1 MNTKYIC
8 IAALGAA
15 ALLGACDDNFET
27 PPVIMPPVTEV
38 DGTISLN
45 DFKTLY
51 WGTLASGPAEV
62 GFAESGDSL
71 IFEGRVCS
79 SDATGNIYKNIVV
92 QSRDEN
98 GEQVA
103 IAFSVNRYD
112 IYELFPFGQEVVV
125 YATGL
130 QIGPYRNLLQFGS
143 VSGDQMTFMD
153 EAVFTAHVFRNK
165 RALPQPALVD
175 TTLAD
180 IPTVAAA
187 KANQESLRKWQ
198 SRLVRFDNVSWA
210 EAGQSYAPTQSVTRN
225 IVDAEGNRL
234 PVRCSSFADFSDEI
248 MPYGTGSVVGILSY
262 YASDWQLT
270 LIDAAGSIGFDGEA
284 PEPVVP
290 DEPKGDGTAAS
301 PYNVVKALE
310 VARALTS
317 DQQVEAYAEGI
328 ITKVEIATDY
338 GNATYQLAD
347 KEGGETLQVYRG
359 YFFNGDKFT
368 STDQLKVGDKVV
380 VSGKLVNYMG
390 NTPQFTTG
398 SRIVSLNGQGNSGGG
413 DTPAPVEGTIYS
425 ALAASAAE
433 IDWTFENI
441 ELGSASY
448 VWQWKEYNG
457 SHYLNGSA
465 FVSGAAVAA
474 EAYAVSPEIDLTGAT
489 GCALTFEHAAKF
501 QTTLRTLCSVCV
513 REVGQTAWTELT
525 CTWPEAGSWTFQSAG
540 NISLAA
546 FDGKK
551 IQVAFRYKSSA
562 EGADTWE
569 IKNLAITGNK

>member
-15 ALLGACDDNFET
+15 ALFGACDDNFET

-51 WGTLASGPAEV
+51 WGTLASGPADV
-62 GFAESGDSL
+62 AYLESGDSI

-103 IAFSVNRYD
+103 VAFSVNRYD

-290 DEPKGDGTAAS
+290 DEPTGDGTAAS

-328 ITKVEIATDY
+328 VTDVDIATDY
-338 GNATYQLAD
+338 GNATYKIAD

-380 VSGKLVNYMG
+380 VSGKLVNFMG

-398 SRIVSLNGQGNSGGG
+398 SRIVSLNGQGSTGGG
-413 DTPAPVEGTIYS
+413 DTPAPNPGEAKGDGSEANPYNAAA
-425 ALAASAAE
+425 ALAVASAMKDGDTHAAFVKGKVMSIKEVNTQFGNATYSIGDAE
-433 IDWTFENI
+433 GGETFSI
-441 ELGSASY
+441 YRGY
-448 VWQWKEYNG
+448 
-457 SHYLNGSA
+457 YLNGDKFTA
-465 FVSGAAVAA
+465 EDQLKVGDEVLVSGNLVNFKGNTPQMTTGSKI
-474 EAYAVSPEIDLTGAT
+474 VSIN
-489 GCALTFEHAAKF
+489 
-501 QTTLRTLCSVCV
+501 
-513 REVGQTAWTELT
+513 
-525 CTWPEAGSWTFQSAG
+525 GSTS
-540 NISLAA
+540 
-546 FDGKK
+546 K
-551 IQVAFRYKSSA
+551 
-562 EGADTWE
+562 
-569 IKNLAITGNK
+569 

>member
-1 MNTKYIC
+1 M
-8 IAALGAA
+8 
-15 ALLGACDDNFET
+15 
-27 PPVIMPPVTEV
+27 
-38 DGTISLN
+38 
-45 DFKTLY
+45 
-51 WGTLASGPAEV
+51 
-62 GFAESGDSL
+62 
-71 IFEGRVCS
+71 
-79 SDATGNIYKNIVV
+79 
-92 QSRDEN
+92 
-98 GEQVA
+98 
-103 IAFSVNRYD
+103 AFSVNRYD

-198 SRLVRFDNVSWA
+198 SRLVRFDNVSWV

-310 VARALTS
+310 LARALTS
-317 DQQVEAYAEGI
+317 DQQVDAYAEGI
-328 ITKVEIATDY
+328 VTKVEIATDY
-338 GNATYQLAD
+338 GNATYQIAD

-398 SRIVSLNGQGNSGGG
+398 SRIVSINGQTGTAGG

-433 IDWTFENI
+433 IDWTFENV

-489 GCALTFEHAAKF
+489 GCSLTFEHAAKF
-501 QTTLRTLCSVCV
+501 QTTLRTLCAVCV
-513 REVGQTAWTELT
+513 REVGQTAWTDLS

-551 IQVAFRYKSSA
+551 IQLAFRYKSSA

-569 IKNLAITGNK
+569 IKNLAVTGNK